1 MTRPPTSPSP
11 SSEPLFTP
19 AGIIPTDEQR
29 NIQTCRARH
38 VIAMANAGAA
48 KTTTLALRIAESVTR
63 GVWPESIVAL
73 TFSGEAARVLKAR
86 LVEIGLDE
94 KLARRI
100 RCTTFE
106 EFAQQVLGD
115 FEGGQAPFLASHD
128 AVAPHVRAAVR
139 KLQLENSMRRAPR
152 ELWLPEHNDQIFEF
166 LTLAGQLKARLV
178 KPGVEDGES
187 IGERAG
193 FLDLPESVFL
203 LYCLMEAERAGHG
216 DAPRWRAGFDATYDL
231 ACMLTSEDCAIELPA
246 FRIVVVDELQDMNP
260 ASYAV
265 LEHLLARGN
274 AFFTGAG
281 DFDQVIHRWAG
292 ADVNFIRTRF
302 GQGWRSVESLPL
314 TRTYR
319 HGPVLALV
327 TAALKDKEVV
337 SGRRH
342 ETRLQLETYATQ
354 RDGAGRLAACILDW
368 TKRGGRPDACAVILR
383 APYQSIHIENALLEA
398 GIGWRVEGL
407 ESYLLR
413 SEILMLRG
421 VIAFA
426 LEDYESIPGVEKR
439 LQVLQ
444 ALLFWQQFEWGA
456 DRRDDDALK
465 TAAAQPELFDAF
477 LKGKLLKPQTRAD
490 KKAAGMSGDAEI
502 TSEFHFLEKLAQLR
516 KSGRH
521 HEANALA
528 NIRRAESETVDES
541 PAQRNARAR
550 LERTL
555 AMLRAAP
562 PDEPAH
568 ALLERAVDMLALKS
582 VARQLFI
589 APSTAA
595 MVARS
600 IDGFIDAARRNAMSL
615 RDFAGWLRKAE
626 VKASRLR
633 ASATV
638 LLCTVEAAKGQEF
651 EAVMLPFLEDGAFP
665 MTGCDAAEE
674 RNRFYVALTRV
685 RDELTLFVPESAP
698 RVSPYVAAMKI
709 DRARARGS
717 LQLDAQTGFQD

>member
-1 MTRPPTSPSP
+1 M
-11 SSEPLFTP
+11 
-19 AGIIPTDEQR
+19 
-29 NIQTCRARH
+29 
-38 VIAMANAGAA
+38 
-48 KTTTLALRIAESVTR
+48 
-63 GVWPESIVAL
+63 
-73 TFSGEAARVLKAR
+73 
-86 LVEIGLDE
+86 
-94 KLARRI
+94 
-100 RCTTFE
+100 
-106 EFAQQVLGD
+106 
-115 FEGGQAPFLASHD
+115 
-128 AVAPHVRAAVR
+128 
-139 KLQLENSMRRAPR
+139 
-152 ELWLPEHNDQIFEF
+152 
-166 LTLAGQLKARLV
+166 
-178 KPGVEDGES
+178 
-187 IGERAG
+187 
-193 FLDLPESVFL
+193 
-203 LYCLMEAERAGHG
+203 
-216 DAPRWRAGFDATYDL
+216 
-231 ACMLTSEDCAIELPA
+231 
-246 FRIVVVDELQDMNP
+246 
-260 ASYAV
+260 
-265 LEHLLARGN
+265 
-274 AFFTGAG
+274 
-281 DFDQVIHRWAG
+281 
-292 ADVNFIRTRF
+292 
-302 GQGWRSVESLPL
+302 
-314 TRTYR
+314 
-319 HGPVLALV
+319 
-327 TAALKDKEVV
+327 
-337 SGRRH
+337 
-342 ETRLQLETYATQ
+342 
-354 RDGAGRLAACILDW
+354 AACILDW
-368 TKRGGRPDACAVILR
+368 TRRGGRPDACAVILR

-490 KKAAGMSGDAEI
+490 KKAAEMSGDEE
-502 TSEFHFLEKLAQLR
+502 TESEFHFLEKLAQLR
-516 KSGRH
+516 KSGHH

-528 NIRRAESETVDES
+528 NIRRAESETIDET
-541 PAQRNARAR
+541 PAQRSARVR
-550 LERTL
+550 LEQTL
-555 AMLRAAP
+555 AMLRAA

-568 ALLERAVDMLALKS
+568 ALLERAVGLLALKS

-600 IDGFIDAARRNAMSL
+600 IDGFIDASRRNAMSL

-651 EAVMLPFLEDGAFP
+651 EAVMLPFLEDGGFP